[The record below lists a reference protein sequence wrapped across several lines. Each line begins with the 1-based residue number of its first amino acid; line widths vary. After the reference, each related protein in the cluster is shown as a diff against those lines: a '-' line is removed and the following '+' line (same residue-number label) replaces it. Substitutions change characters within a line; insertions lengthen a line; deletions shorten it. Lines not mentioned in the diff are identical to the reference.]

1 MERLAQRIVNHW
13 HKKGYIA
20 QDEIAW
26 CLYGLLNRL
35 TTALTGIIIFAVGCF
50 VSSWSNVLLF
60 LFCVMFLRKY
70 SNGYHA
76 SSFGK
81 CFCIT
86 LTVSTLSLI
95 AAPYVNKVLA
105 AILLIISSIVIVKYA
120 PVNSDALHLSGDEMQ
135 AMRKKTRINLLILCM
150 AEVAFLAI
158 DRIKANCIVLAI
170 AMVAMLIIAAKIT
183 EKLPKERIPQHEK

>member
-1 MERLAQRIVNHW
+1 MERLARRIVNHW

-20 QDEIAW
+20 QDEIEW

-35 TTALTGIIIFAVGCF
+35 TTASTAIVIFAVGCL
-50 VSSWSNVLLF
+50 VSSWSNTLLF
-60 LFCVMFLRKY
+60 LFCVIFLRKY

-95 AAPYVNKVLA
+95 AAPYVNKVLV

-120 PVNSDALHLSGDEMQ
+120 PVNSDALHLNGEEMR
-135 AMRKKTRINLLILCM
+135 AMRRETRINLLILCM

-158 DRIKANCIVLAI
+158 DSAKANCIVLAI
-170 AMVAMLIIAAKIT
+170 AVVAMLIIAAKVS
-183 EKLPKERIPQHEK
+183 EKLPKERIPQDEK